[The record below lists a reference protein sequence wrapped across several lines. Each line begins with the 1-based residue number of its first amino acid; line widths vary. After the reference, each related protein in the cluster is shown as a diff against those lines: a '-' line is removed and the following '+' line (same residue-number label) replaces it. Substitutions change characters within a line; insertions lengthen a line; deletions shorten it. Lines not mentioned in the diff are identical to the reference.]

1 MKLQKL
7 WTYDFTVIT
16 IGSLI
21 SMVGSSM
28 AGFSISLPVLD
39 YTGSTFLYMLFN
51 VCYQLPLL
59 FMPLIAGPYLD
70 RMSRKKVIYW
80 LDFLSAGL
88 FFLMFLVLRAGWF
101 SYLFLLA
108 SNTFYGAI
116 NSVYAVAYDS
126 FYPNLITE
134 GNSQRAYAVSSMLW
148 PLASIM
154 MPVAAAVYEALGSAV
169 PIFAANAA
177 CFFLAACFERTIRC
191 RETHMASAPPPDS
204 AGKLRQYARDFREG
218 LAYIRGE
225 KGLLCIALYFTAL
238 NLCSGA
244 DNLILPFFRS
254 HPQRFA
260 AWPVAAVTLYAIV
273 SNFEVAG
280 RLVGGMVQYK
290 VRIPPE
296 RKFLAA
302 LAAYAA
308 IDAIGSLRLF
318 LPIPLMA
325 AAFFVQGML
334 GVTSYT
340 IRTTATQAYVPDTMR
355 ARFNGAFQMMTSLG
369 TVAGSLLVGAL
380 AEVFPERAVI
390 VGIYA
395 VVLLSVYLFIYRG
408 RAHVADVYNRE

>member
-28 AGFSISLPVLD
+28 AGFSISLLVLD

-59 FMPLIAGPYLD
+59 FMPLIAGPY
-70 RMSRKKVIYW
+70 